1 MKINKILIAEPSP
14 IVSAGLF
21 RFLEDSNQLQIVSV
35 VDNVDDL
42 NDKMIIYT
50 PDILIV
56 NPLIMGYTNNN
67 IIRQINQNYPDT
79 ICIALVTTFIDKN
92 LLKYFKETIELC
104 DNKQKVTNKIFA
116 LLNNN
121 DESSSQNESV
131 DLSNRETDVL
141 ICVAKGMTNKDI
153 SDMLNISVHTVITH
167 RKNIVKKTGIK
178 SVSGLTVYAL
188 LNNLVEES
196 EIYE

>member
-1 MKINKILIAEPSP
+1 MKINKIVIAEPSP

-92 LLKYFKETIELC
+92 LLKYFKETIELS